1 MADVDLEVY
10 GAPDL
15 TYDFGRA
22 DAVASAANA
31 AANHIEDQTASRIS
45 YAATARTDFSGY
57 FSELFNAN
65 ADIAASDAREL
76 VYRLRDVASFMGRLS
91 DAAREENARRKRA
104 REWRDRV
111 EARRANWLEA
121 TWDDIF
127 GEEAPPSDGP
137 IDPPVFQATTLT
149 SSPRQTPAPG
159 SGGGGG
165 GTSSARPENLRSFAN
180 GTAELDAG
188 LSAHPGRLSEWTG
201 DFMATCDF
209 GGIDVS
215 PVVAGFRAWLDA
227 NANDTAWANTIAQ
240 AFEDA
245 GTNGGIGTVS
255 DAALAASLAAAGV
268 SATRQDL
275 TIDPPTA
282 WGGAPTTGFVNDPVN
297 SATGNF
303 LEPENDLPFPAA
315 TALLSLTRMY
325 NSLNDGAGVFGL
337 GWSSILDTT
346 LLLGEDDA
354 RFVMADGRQI
364 VFGRDGR
371 DWARGTGENYW
382 LNRASAEDLAARGL
396 TVSEGLLVTDN
407 AGAWWA
413 FTTGGDWVGAGAGAG
428 NVVTVHRDAAGAIVA
443 LEHSRNRRID
453 VDYVDGLVAS
463 VTSSDGRRVEYLYDD
478 DHRLTAVTGP
488 AGTRTYRWNDDDLID
503 QVTAA
508 TGVIECANV
517 YDTQRRVREQ
527 VTEFGRHTRFTYLSG
542 RVTEVADADGS
553 NANTWIADR
562 KGRLVGIIDTDGN
575 RQSMAYDPTG
585 NLVSVTDR
593 EGRITVHAYDT
604 RGRKT
609 RTVTPDGA
617 DITYGYDDHDR
628 VTTVVTADGGIVT
641 YDYPTDQE
649 RNPSRITDPA
659 GGVTELDWENGLLR
673 RARDPEGVILRF
685 EYDAHGELVAT
696 RNADGA
702 TARLVRDGAGRVTQA
717 ITPLGAITRYTYS
730 SEGSLL
736 SREDPDGAI
745 WRYEHGP
752 GGVVTAIID
761 PLGARTELEYGPHGQ
776 LTRTTDPLGRVI
788 DRAFDQF
795 GNVTGVTLP
804 DGAAWGFTHDALSRL
819 REITDPAGGV
829 WTREYDAAGELT
841 RITDP
846 TGVHTDL
853 TRADETVTVRTA
865 FAEASV
871 RYDQYGRPERVE
883 DAAGDASLITYDA
896 CGRPVELLDA
906 DGGLT
911 RIERDLAGR
920 VTAITTPAGRAT
932 RYEYDHCGRPV
943 AAVDGNDARTT
954 LEYDADSRIV
964 ARILPT
970 GERAETTYDE
980 VGRVVRLDTPGMG
993 VTRLGYDRAGRLTFA
1008 QDARYGI
1015 RRFSYDAAGQLVAA
1029 TNGIGGVTRYDYDE
1043 RGRLTSIT
1051 DPLGAVTTRTYTPLD
1066 RVASQTDALG
1076 RTTTARYD
1084 AAGRQIAQI
1093 TPDGTTF
1100 ELHYDEAGMASGLS
1114 VDGRRLTEIDR
1125 DSRARTMTIAD
1136 HTGDETVTHTLRF
1149 TRLDQLAEQTSGD
1162 RSLRWEYDADGARTR
1177 LITPDG
1183 VTVDYTRDAA
1193 GHLTRIDH
1201 SRLGAVHYTRDAF
1214 GRILESRAGDSL
1226 QAWEYDNGF
1235 PVTHTRTDATGATV
1249 TRIERDHSGRILAVT
1264 DATGTTRYLHDD
1276 AAQLVSAVDAD
1287 GETLWRYDAAGRL
1300 VSETTRHGERVSA
1313 YDGAGQLVSVTDADG
1328 ETTFSYD
1335 PRGRRVREVAPDH
1348 ETAYAWEERGWLRS
1362 VTERRADSEERQ
1374 TSLHVDALGDLVEV
1388 DGIRLL
1394 WDTADGVPRALR
1406 VGSTDV
1412 FRAPGALAG
1421 IDGEWVVGGWRDARS
1436 AAADEPWAALRAV
1449 QSLGGGAVS
1458 ITPSGDLAI
1467 AGLEW
1472 MGARAYDPSTRGFL
1486 TTDPLEAPI
1495 GAVWG
1500 TNPYSFAG
1508 NDPLHATDPLGLRP
1522 VTDAELTAYAEAHQ
1536 GALADAGAAFGD
1548 WWDQYGD
1555 WVIGG
1560 VMLVGGIA
1568 LMATG
1573 FGGPIGAVLAGAA
1586 VSGGISAISQKTTT
1600 GEVDWGKVGLDAA
1613 VGGIAGGAGSVAA
1626 TALAR
1631 GAQVARGA
1639 VLTGNASRGAQFAY
1653 NALGKGIPGNGG
1665 LAASVGEALGNNGI
1679 RAAVSGSVSG
1689 AAGNIADYSLNGE
1702 NQTIEGY
1709 IQATGTGLLIGGG
1722 GSVLTQGLGR
1732 ITSNLVGS
1740 ELTPNLVARV
1750 SDSAHAGAPVNFG
1763 QVITQHGINHV
1774 GGGLL
1779 NLANTAVQPGGVGD
1793 KSLSDSFW
1801 QGFINGGTGPT
1812 TSLRS

>member
-111 EARRANWLEA
+111 EARRSNWLDA

-127 GEEAPPSDGP
+127 GEEPPPTAGP

-275 TIDPPTA
+275 VIDPPTA

-325 NSLNDGAGVFGL
+325 NSLNDGAGVFGV

-346 LLLGEDDA
+346 LVLGEDDA

-364 VFGRDGR
+364 VFGVDGR

-382 LNRASAEDLAARGL
+382 LNRASAAELAARGL
-396 TVSEGLLVTDN
+396 TAPDGLLVTDN

-413 FTTGGDWVGAGAGAG
+413 FTTGGDWVAAGAGAG
-428 NVVTVHRDAAGAIVA
+428 NVMTVLRDASGAVTA

-478 DHRLTAVTGP
+478 DRRLTAVTGP

-508 TGVIECANV
+508 TGVIECTNV
-517 YDTQRRVREQ
+517 YDAQRRVREQ
-527 VTEFGRHTRFTYLSG
+527 TTEFGRHTRFTYLSG

-628 VTTVVTADGGIVT
+628 VTTVVTADGGVVT
-641 YDYPTDQE
+641 YDYPNDLE
-649 RNPSRITDPA
+649 RNPSRVTDPG

-673 RARDPEGVILRF
+673 RVEDPEGVVVRLD
-685 EYDAHGELVAT
+685 YDAHGELTAT

-702 TARLVRDGAGRVTQA
+702 VAKLLRDATGRVTQA
-717 ITPLGAITRYTYS
+717 ITPLGAVTRYVYGDT
-730 SEGSLL
+730 GALA

-752 GGVVTAIID
+752 GGQITAIID
-761 PLGARTELEYGPHGQ
+761 PLGARTELEYGPHGR
-776 LTRTTDPLGRVI
+776 LTRTTDPLGRAI
-788 DRAFDQF
+788 DRSFDAF
-795 GNVTGVTLP
+795 GNVTAMTLP
-804 DGAAWGFTHDALSRL
+804 DGATWGFTHDALSRL
-819 REITDPAGGV
+819 REITDPTGGV
-829 WTREYDAAGELT
+829 WTREYDAVGELVRT
-841 RITDP
+841 TDP
-846 TGVHTDL
+846 TGVHTDISRED
-853 TRADETVTVRTA
+853 TTFTVRTA
-865 FAEASV
+865 FEETSV
-871 RYDQYGRPERVE
+871 RYDSYGRPERIQ
-883 DAAGDASLITYDA
+883 DAAGNPSLITYDA
-896 CGRPVELLDA
+896 CGRPVELVDA

-920 VTAITTPAGRAT
+920 VTTITTPAGRTT

-943 AAVDGNDARTT
+943 AAIDGNDARTT

-980 VGRVVRLDTPGMG
+980 VGRVVRLDTPGVG
-993 VTRLGYDRAGRLTFA
+993 VTRLGYDKAGRLTFA

-1029 TNGIGGVTRYDYDE
+1029 TNGIGGVTRYAYDD
-1043 RGRLTSIT
+1043 RGRLVSIT
-1051 DPLGAVTTRTYTPLD
+1051 DPLGSVTTRAYTDLD
-1066 RVASQTDALG
+1066 QVASQTDPLG
-1076 RTTTARYD
+1076 RVTTAAYD
-1084 AAGRQIAQI
+1084 AAGRQIAQ
-1093 TPDGTTF
+1093 TAPDGVTT
-1100 ELHYDEAGMASGLS
+1100 EWTYDAAGLASGLS
-1114 VDGRRLTEIDR
+1114 VDGRRVTEIRR
-1125 DSRARTMTIAD
+1125 DPGERSATVVDHTGAETVSHTLRYSRIGRLVERV
-1136 HTGDETVTHTLRF
+1136 TGDETT
-1149 TRLDQLAEQTSGD
+1149 
-1162 RSLRWEYDADGARTR
+1162 RWEYDADGARTR
-1177 LITPDG
+1177 LVTPTG

-1193 GHLTRIDH
+1193 GRLTRLDH

-1214 GRILESRAGDSL
+1214 GRILEARAGDSL
-1226 QAWEYDNGF
+1226 QTWDYADGF
-1235 PVTHTRTDATGATV
+1235 PVAHTRTDATGATV
-1249 TRIERDHSGRILAVT
+1249 TRIERDHTGRILAIT

-1276 AAQLVSAVDAD
+1276 AAQLVSAVNAD
-1287 GETLWRYDAAGRL
+1287 GETLWRYDDAGRL
-1300 VSETTRHGERVSA
+1300 VSETTRHGERVST
-1313 YDGAGQLVSVTDADG
+1313 YDEAGQLVSMTDADG

-1335 PRGRRVREVAPDH
+1335 ARGRRMREVALDH
-1348 ETAYAWEERGWLRS
+1348 ETTYSWEERGWLRS
-1362 VTERRADSEERQ
+1362 VTERLSDGEARQ

-1394 WDTADGVPRALR
+1394 WDTADGMPRALR

-1536 GALADAGAAFGD
+1536 GALATAADWVGDNWDVILAGA
-1548 WWDQYGD
+1548 
-1555 WVIGG
+1555 VVVVG
-1560 VMLVGGIA
+1560 VGLMFTGVGG
-1568 LMATG
+1568 
-1573 FGGPIGAVLAGAA
+1573 PVGAVLIGAA
-1586 VSGGISAISQKTTT
+1586 SGALISGGTSYISQKTTT
-1600 GEVDWGKVGLDAA
+1600 GTVDWGKVGTDTLTGAVSGA
-1613 VGGIAGGAGSVAA
+1613 VGGGVAAGLARAKDVVRIASFADDAGKGVQNLYNLLKDPLNRGIVAGGTSGSTGNLLDYQFSDGDHSLPGYLQAGTSGFLTGAGGSAVSGYLGKGLSDAVAAQFPNFVAA
-1626 TALAR
+1626 TSSGRHAAPFNYGSMLTELGVSHVTGAL
-1631 GAQVARGA
+1631 
-1639 VLTGNASRGAQFAY
+1639 S
-1653 NALGKGIPGNGG
+1653 G
-1665 LAASVGEALGNNGI
+1665 LANSALKPGGPTPTDI
-1679 RAAVSGSVSG
+1679 TS
-1689 AAGNIADYSLNGE
+1689 
-1702 NQTIEGY
+1702 
-1709 IQATGTGLLIGGG
+1709 GLL
-1722 GSVLTQGLGR
+1722 QGLANGADGPVVGR
-1732 ITSNLVGS
+1732 W
-1740 ELTPNLVARV
+1740 
-1750 SDSAHAGAPVNFG
+1750 AP
-1763 QVITQHGINHV
+1763 
-1774 GGGLL
+1774 
-1779 NLANTAVQPGGVGD
+1779 
-1793 KSLSDSFW
+1793 
-1801 QGFINGGTGPT
+1801 
-1812 TSLRS
+1812 